1 MKKLHVSEIWL
12 LAYSDRFVH
21 HRQKNKT
28 QAESYQWGQCKDVS
42 WYLSIQ
48 QINLK
53 LLFQEALPISWN
65 SGIVIKQKWKFS
77 IEKTRMVFVSC
88 ESLNGFLLKW
98 GKCKN
103 IVFQLFLDY
112 FQTKNDGFP
121 SLSKL
126 LFAKPW
132 LAYLIL
138 AVNQN
143 ISKKKFLSI
152 RSQEIGLSIISS
164 SYINLFFYIFFQ
176 IFLSS
181 NFPRSNSNV
190 YG

>member
-1 MKKLHVSEIWL
+1 M
-12 LAYSDRFVH
+12 
-21 HRQKNKT
+21 
-28 QAESYQWGQCKDVS
+28 
-42 WYLSIQ
+42 
-48 QINLK
+48 
-53 LLFQEALPISWN
+53 LFQEALPISWN

-112 FQTKNDGFP
+112 FQAKNDGFP

-190 YG
+190 FG